1 MHAMKPVTLLIAA
14 GLLVAVASSSP
25 AQTSLNTSV
34 GGSFASFSEG
44 AAASTRRQDVAAT
57 AGFEHLFTEE
67 RGRAYYDFDG
77 GTFDSPGDW
86 TYYLNTAGFT
96 YRFGSDDAAAKRLY
110 LNGSFVVRRNG
121 DAWAAADYSA
131 LGGGLNGEFHPKGH
145 VTLRTGYRADY
156 RSFTD
161 YTALTQFEQ
170 RGFASVLANF
180 QTKTTVI
187 AEVNVGA
194 KLYDGQVLLD
204 PIIVTTP
211 ETATGTTPGTT
222 LGTTHGRGMGMGPA
236 WRGTTAWVLPQSQ
249 AQSGTAGLV
258 SGLFRTAQSLS
269 DRTGVH
275 GQIAFRTTF
284 GAVPP
289 ALVTTPAGFFDD
301 GVYDDP
307 FASDAISGQGGLTR
321 AFKSGAEIEAIVNY
335 ADRRYTSTPALD
347 AAGSELPGSPLRQDR
362 VWRGGVVWSQP
373 ILGSRTGKA
382 ALSLDLG
389 YRFIASA
396 SNDAFYDYT
405 SHGFALGF
413 SVHY

>member
-1 MHAMKPVTLLIAA
+1 MHAMKPLTLLVAA
-14 GLLVAVASSSP
+14 GLMVAVATSSP
-25 AQTSLNTSV
+25 AQTSLSTSV

-57 AGFEHLFTEE
+57 AGFEHLFHEE

-86 TYYLNTAGFT
+86 TYFLNTAGFT
-96 YRFGSDDAAAKRLY
+96 YRFGADDAAARKLY

-156 RSFTD
+156 RSFSD
-161 YTALTQFEQ
+161 MTALTQLEQ
-170 RGFASVLANF
+170 RVFASALANF
-180 QTKTTVI
+180 QTKTTLI

-194 KLYDGQVLLD
+194 KLYDGQVMLEPLVVAAPD
-204 PIIVTTP
+204 
-211 ETATGTTPGTT
+211 TGAVAAR
-222 LGTTHGRGMGMGPA
+222 GRGMGMGPSLRA
-236 WRGTTAWVLPQSQ
+236 SGTYYLPQSQ
-249 AQSGTAGLV
+249 SQDGTAGLV
-258 SGLFRTAQSLS
+258 SGLFRVAQSIT

-275 GQIAFRTTF
+275 GQVAFRQTF

-307 FASDAISGQGGLTR
+307 FASDAISGQGGVTR
-321 AFKSGAEIEAIVNY
+321 AFTSGAEIEATVNY

-347 AAGSELPGSPLRQDR
+347 ATGSELPGSPLRHDR
-362 VWRGGVVWSQP
+362 VWRGAVVWSQP
-373 ILGSRTGKA
+373 VFGSRTGRA
-382 ALSLDLG
+382 ELSVDVG
-389 YRFIASA
+389 YRVLASQ
-396 SNDAFYDYT
+396 SNDAFYDYA

-413 SVHY
+413 SVRY

>member
-1 MHAMKPVTLLIAA
+1 MKSLTSLLAA
-14 GLLVAVASSSP
+14 ALLLALAWPSA
-25 AQTSLNTSV
+25 AQTSVSTSV
-34 GGSFASFSEG
+34 GGNFASFSEG
-44 AAASTRRQDVAAT
+44 ASASTRRQDVAAT
-57 AGFEHLFTEE
+57 AGLEHLFNEE
-67 RGRAYYDFDG
+67 RGRIYYDFDG

-86 TYYLNTAGFT
+86 TYFLNTAGFT
-96 YRFGSDDAAAKRLY
+96 YRFGGDDAAARRLY

-121 DAWAAADYSA
+121 DDWAAADYSA

-156 RSFTD
+156 RSFSD

-180 QTKTTVI
+180 ETKTTLI
-187 AEVNVGA
+187 AEVNLGA

-204 PIIVTTP
+204 PIVVTKP
-211 ETATGTTPGTT
+211 ETATGTTPGATY
-222 LGTTHGRGMGMGPA
+222 GRAPGMGSS
-236 WRGTTAWVLPQSQ
+236 WRSSTMWYLPQSQ
-249 AQSGTAGLV
+249 DQEGTAGLV
-258 SGLFRTAQSLS
+258 SALFRVAQSLS
-269 DRTGVH
+269 DRTGIH
-275 GQIAFRTTF
+275 GQVAFRTTF

-307 FASDAISGQGGLTR
+307 FASDAVSGQGGLKR
-321 AFKSGAEIEAIVNY
+321 AFASGAELEAAVNY
-335 ADRRYTSTPALD
+335 ADRRYTNTPALD
-347 AAGSELPGSPLRQDR
+347 ATGGELPGSPLRHDR
-362 VWRGGVVWSQP
+362 VWRGAIVWSQP
-373 ILGSRTGKA
+373 VLGSRTGRA
-382 ALSLDLG
+382 ELSVDLG
-389 YRFIASA
+389 YRFLASA

>member
-1 MHAMKPVTLLIAA
+1 MHAMKPLTLLIAA
-14 GLLVAVASSSP
+14 GLLAAAASSSP

-57 AGFEHLFTEE
+57 AGFEHLFNEE

-86 TYYLNTAGFT
+86 TYYLNTAGVT
-96 YRFGSDDAAAKRLY
+96 YRFGGDDDKARKLY
-110 LNGSFVVRRNG
+110 LNGSFVARRNG
-121 DAWAAADYSA
+121 DSWAAADYSA

-145 VTLRTGYRADY
+145 LTVRTGYRADY
-156 RSFTD
+156 RSFAD
-161 YTALTQFEQ
+161 MTALTQLEQ
-170 RGFASVLANF
+170 RVFASALANF
-180 QTKTTVI
+180 QTKTTLI

-194 KLYDGQVLLD
+194 KLYDGQVMGD
-204 PIIVTTP
+204 PIAVTAP
-211 ETATGTTPGTT
+211 DTAAVTAR
-222 LGTTHGRGMGMGPA
+222 GRGMGMGPT
-236 WRGTTAWVLPQSQ
+236 WRPATTHYVSASQ
-249 AQSGTAGLV
+249 DQSGSAGLV
-258 SGLFRTAQSLS
+258 AGLFRVAQSLS
-269 DRTGVH
+269 DMTGVH
-275 GQIAFRTTF
+275 GQFAFRETF

-307 FASDAISGQGGLTR
+307 FASDALSGQGGVTR
-321 AFKSGAEIEAIVNY
+321 AFTSGAELAAVVNY

-347 AAGSELPGSPLRQDR
+347 ADGNALEGSPLRQDR
-362 VWRGGVVWSQP
+362 VWRGAVVWSQP
-373 ILGSRTGKA
+373 VFGSRTGRA
-382 ALSLDLG
+382 ELSVDLG
-389 YRFIASA
+389 YRFLASQ
-396 SNDAFYDYT
+396 SNDVFYDYT

>member
-1 MHAMKPVTLLIAA
+1 MRPRNCFLAA
-14 GLLVAVASSSP
+14 GLLLVWAAAAA
-25 AQTSLNTSV
+25 AQTSLNSSI
-34 GGSFASFSEG
+34 GGSFASFAEG
-44 AAASTRRQDVAAT
+44 SSTTTRRQDVAAA
-57 AGFEHLFTEE
+57 AGFEHLFHEE
-67 RGRAYYDFDG
+67 RGRVYYDFDG

-96 YRFGSDDAAAKRLY
+96 YRFGSDGTGGKRLY
-110 LNGSFVVRRNG
+110 LNSSFVVRKNG

-156 RSFTD
+156 RSFSD
-161 YTALTQFEQ
+161 MSALTQFEQ
-170 RGFASVLANF
+170 RGFGSILANF
-180 QTKTTVI
+180 ETKTTII
-187 AEVNVGA
+187 AELNAGA
-194 KLYDGQVLLD
+194 KLYDGQVMLD

-211 ETATGTTPGTT
+211 GTTADTITGV
-222 LGTTHGRGMGMGPA
+222 THGRGMGMGPA
-236 WRGTTAWVLPQSQ
+236 MRGATAWVLPQSQ
-249 AQSGTAGLV
+249 DQSGTAGLV
-258 SGLFRTAQSLS
+258 SGLFRVAQSLS

-275 GQIAFRTTF
+275 GQVAFRETF

-307 FASDAISGQGGLTR
+307 FASNAISGQAGLTR

-347 AAGSELPGSPLRQDR
+347 AGGNELPGSPLRQDR
-362 VWRGGVVWSQP
+362 VWRGGLVWSQP
-373 ILGSRTGKA
+373 VFGSHTGRA
-382 ALSLDLG
+382 ALNVDLG
-389 YRFIASA
+389 YRFIASS

>member
-1 MHAMKPVTLLIAA
+1 MKPPTLLLATGFLLAA
-14 GLLVAVASSSP
+14 AVTAT
-25 AQTSLNTSV
+25 AQTSVSSSV

-57 AGFEHLFTEE
+57 AGFEHLFNEE
-67 RGRAYYDFDG
+67 RGRVYYDFDG

-86 TYYLNTAGFT
+86 AYYLNTAGFT
-96 YRFGSDDAAAKRLY
+96 YRFGSDDATTRRFY
-110 LNGSFVVRRNG
+110 LNGSVVVRRNG

-145 VTLRTGYRADY
+145 LTVRTGYRADY
-156 RSFTD
+156 RSFSD
-161 YTALTQFEQ
+161 MSALTQFEQ

-180 QTKTTVI
+180 QSKTTVI
-187 AEVNVGA
+187 AEVNLGA

-204 PIIVTTP
+204 PIVVTTP
-211 ETATGTTPGTT
+211 GAAIDTITGV
-222 LGTTHGRGMGMGPA
+222 THGRGMGMGPA
-236 WRGTTAWVLPQSQ
+236 MRGTTAWVLPQSQ
-249 AQSGTAGLV
+249 DQSGTAGLA
-258 SGLFRTAQSLS
+258 SGLFRVAQSLS

-275 GQIAFRTTF
+275 GQVAFRQTF

-307 FASDAISGQGGLTR
+307 FASDAVSGQGGLTR
-321 AFKSGAEIEAIVNY
+321 AFKSGAEIAAVVNY

-347 AAGSELPGSPLRQDR
+347 AGGNELPGSPLRQDR
-362 VWRGGVVWSQP
+362 VWRGAIVWSQP
-373 ILGSRTGKA
+373 VLGSRTGRA
-382 ALSLDLG
+382 ELSVDVG
-389 YRFIASA
+389 YRFLASS

-413 SVHY
+413 SVRY

>member
-1 MHAMKPVTLLIAA
+1 MKPLTTLLAV
-14 GLLVAVASSSP
+14 GLLVAWADAAT
-25 AQTSLNTSV
+25 AQTSVSSSV
-34 GGSFASFSEG
+34 GGSFASFTEG
-44 AAASTRRQDVAAT
+44 ATASTRRQDVAAT
-57 AGFEHLFTEE
+57 AGFEHLFNDE

-86 TYYLNTAGFT
+86 TYFLNTAGFT
-96 YRFGSDDAAAKRLY
+96 YRFGADDATARRLY
-110 LNGSFVVRRNG
+110 LNGSFVVRKNG

-156 RSFTD
+156 RSFSD
-161 YTALTQFEQ
+161 MTALTQFEQ

-180 QTKTTVI
+180 ETKTTLV
-187 AEVNVGA
+187 AEVNLGA
-194 KLYDGQVLLD
+194 KLYNGQVMLD
-204 PIIVTTP
+204 PIAVTTP
-211 ETATGTTPGTT
+211 ETATGSPR
-222 LGTTHGRGMGMGPA
+222 GRGMGMGPSLRA
-236 WRGTTAWVLPQSQ
+236 SGTYYLPQSQ
-249 AQSGTAGLV
+249 DQSGSAGLV
-258 SGLFRTAQSLS
+258 SGLFRVAQSIT

-275 GQIAFRTTF
+275 GQAAFRQTF

-307 FASDAISGQGGLTR
+307 FASDAISGQGGVTR
-321 AFKSGAEIEAIVNY
+321 AFTSGAEIEATVNY

-347 AAGSELPGSPLRQDR
+347 ATGSELPGSPLRHDR
-362 VWRGGVVWSQP
+362 VWRGAVVWSQP
-373 ILGSRTGKA
+373 VFGSRTGRA
-382 ALSLDLG
+382 ELSVDVG
-389 YRFIASA
+389 YRVLASQ

-413 SVHY
+413 SVRY

>member
-1 MHAMKPVTLLIAA
+1 MKRLTSLLAA
-14 GLLVAVASSSP
+14 GLLLVGAMSAA
-25 AQTSLNTSV
+25 AQTSVNTSV
-34 GGSFASFSEG
+34 GGNFASFSEG
-44 AAASTRRQDVAAT
+44 ATASTRRQDVAAT
-57 AGFEHLFTEE
+57 AGLEHLFNDE
-67 RGRAYYDFDG
+67 RGRVYYDFDG

-86 TYYLNTAGFT
+86 TYLLNTAGFT
-96 YRFGSDDAAAKRLY
+96 YRFGGDDAAARKLY

-156 RSFTD
+156 RSFSD

-180 QTKTTVI
+180 ETKTTLV
-187 AEVNVGA
+187 AEVNLGA
-194 KLYDGQVLLD
+194 KLYDGQILLD

-211 ETATGTTPGTT
+211 ETTTGATYGTTY
-222 LGTTHGRGMGMGPA
+222 GRGMGMGPGS
-236 WRGTTAWVLPQSQ
+236 RSGTTWYLPQSQ
-249 AQSGTAGLV
+249 DQEGTAGLV
-258 SGLFRTAQSLS
+258 SALFRVAQSLS

-275 GQIAFRTTF
+275 GQVAFRTTF

-307 FASDAISGQGGLTR
+307 FASDAVSGQGGVTR
-321 AFKSGAEIEAIVNY
+321 AFASGAELEAMVNY
-335 ADRRYTSTPALD
+335 ADRRYTNTVALD
-347 AAGSELPGSPLRQDR
+347 LTGSELPGSPLRHDR
-362 VWRGGVVWSQP
+362 VWRGGIVWSQP
-373 ILGSRTGKA
+373 VFGSRTGRA
-382 ALSLDLG
+382 ELSVDLG
-389 YRFIASA
+389 YRFLAST

-405 SHGFALGF
+405 SHGVALGF
-413 SVHY
+413 SIQY

>member
-1 MHAMKPVTLLIAA
+1 MKSLTVLLATGFVLAAAVTATA
-14 GLLVAVASSSP
+14 QVSVSS
-25 AQTSLNTSV
+25 SV

-57 AGFEHLFTEE
+57 AGFEHLFNEE
-67 RGRAYYDFDG
+67 RGRVYYDFDG

-96 YRFGSDDAAAKRLY
+96 YRFGADDATARRLY
-110 LNGSFVVRRNG
+110 LNGSFVVRKNG

-131 LGGGLNGEFHPKGH
+131 LGGGLNGEFHPRDH
-145 VTLRTGYRADY
+145 LTLRTGYRADY
-156 RSFTD
+156 RSFSD
-161 YTALTQFEQ
+161 MSALSQFEQ

-180 QTKTTVI
+180 QSKTTII
-187 AEVNVGA
+187 AEANLGA

-211 ETATGTTPGTT
+211 GAAAGTTTGTAHG
-222 LGTTHGRGMGMGPA
+222 GGMGRGPA
-236 WRGTTAWVLPQSQ
+236 MRGATAWVLPQSQ
-249 AQSGTAGLV
+249 AQSGTAGLA
-258 SGLFRTAQSLS
+258 SGLFRVAQSLS

-275 GQIAFRTTF
+275 GQVAFRQTF

-321 AFKSGAEIEAIVNY
+321 AFKSGAELEAAVNY

-347 AAGSELPGSPLRQDR
+347 AGGSELPGSPLRQDR
-362 VWRGGVVWSQP
+362 VWRGAIVWSQP
-373 ILGSRTGKA
+373 ILGARTGKA
-382 ALSLDLG
+382 ALSVDLG

>member
-1 MHAMKPVTLLIAA
+1 MTRLTSFLAA
-14 GLLVAVASSSP
+14 GLLLAGAGAAT
-25 AQTSLNTSV
+25 AQTSLSSSV

-57 AGFEHLFTEE
+57 AGLEHLFNGE
-67 RGRAYYDFDG
+67 RGRLYYDFDG

-86 TYYLNTAGFT
+86 AYYLNTAGFT
-96 YRFGSDDAAAKRLY
+96 YRFGADDERARRVY

-131 LGGGLNGEFHPKGH
+131 LGGGLNGEFHPKSH

-156 RSFTD
+156 RSFAD
-161 YTALTQFEQ
+161 MSALTQFEQ

-180 QTKTTVI
+180 QTKTTLI

-194 KLYDGQVLLD
+194 KLYDGQVMLD
-204 PIIVTTP
+204 PIVVTAP
-211 ETATGTTPGTT
+211 DATAGTTYGPTY
-222 LGTTHGRGMGMGPA
+222 GRGMGMGPA
-236 WRGTTAWVLPQSQ
+236 WRSSAAWYLPQSQ
-249 AQSGTAGLV
+249 DQDGTAGLV
-258 SGLFRTAQSLS
+258 SALFRVAQSLS

-275 GQIAFRTTF
+275 GQVAVRTTF

-307 FASDAISGQGGLTR
+307 FASDAVSGQGGLKR
-321 AFKSGAEIEAIVNY
+321 AFASGAEIEAIVNY
-335 ADRRYTSTPALD
+335 ADRRYTNTPALD
-347 AAGSELPGSPLRQDR
+347 AGGTELPGSPLRHDR
-362 VWRGGVVWSQP
+362 VWRGGVLWTQP
-373 ILGSRTGKA
+373 VLGSRTGRA
-382 ALSLDLG
+382 ELSVDIG
-389 YRFIASA
+389 YRLLASQ

-413 SVHY
+413 SIHY

>member
-1 MHAMKPVTLLIAA
+1 MKRLTFLLAAVLLIAA
-14 GLLVAVASSSP
+14 SDTAT
-25 AQTSLNTSV
+25 AQTSVNTSV
-34 GGSFASFSEG
+34 GGSFASFTEG
-44 AAASTRRQDVAAT
+44 ATASTRRQDVAAT
-57 AGFEHLFTEE
+57 AGFEHLFNDEQ
-67 RGRAYYDFDG
+67 GRAYYDFDG

-96 YRFGSDDAAAKRLY
+96 YRFGSDDATTKRLY

-131 LGGGLNGEFHPKGH
+131 LGGGLNGEFHPKAS
-145 VTLRTGYRADY
+145 VTFRTGYRADY
-156 RSFTD
+156 RSFND
-161 YTALTQFEQ
+161 MSALTQFEQ
-170 RGFASVLANF
+170 RGFASILTNLES
-180 QTKTTVI
+180 KTTLI
-187 AEVNVGA
+187 GEVNVGA
-194 KLYDGQVLLD
+194 KLYDGQVMLD
-204 PIIVTTP
+204 PIVVTTP
-211 ETATGTTPGTT
+211 ETTTGTT
-222 LGTTHGRGMGMGPA
+222 HSRGKGMGPA
-236 WRGTTAWVLPQSQ
+236 LRGTTGWVLPQSQ
-249 AQSGTAGLV
+249 DQSGTAGLV
-258 SGLFRTAQSLS
+258 SGLFRAAQSLS

-275 GQIAFRTTF
+275 GQLAFRTTF

-321 AFKSGAEIEAIVNY
+321 AFTSGAELEALVNY

-347 AAGSELPGSPLRQDR
+347 ATGSELPGSPLRHDR
-362 VWRGGVVWSQP
+362 VWRGGLVWSQP

-382 ALSLDLG
+382 ELSLDLG
-389 YRFIASA
+389 YRFISSS

-413 SVHY
+413 SIHY

>member
-1 MHAMKPVTLLIAA
+1 MKQRASLLAA
-14 GLLVAVASSSP
+14 GLLLAAAVTAT
-25 AQTSLNTSV
+25 AQTSVNTSV

-57 AGFEHLFTEE
+57 AGFEHLFNAE

-110 LNGSFVVRRNG
+110 LNGSFVVRKNG

-156 RSFTD
+156 RSFSD
-161 YTALTQFEQ
+161 MSALTQFEQ

-180 QTKTTVI
+180 ELKTTLI

-194 KLYDGQVLLD
+194 KLYDGQVMLD
-204 PIIVTTP
+204 PIVVSTP
-211 ETATGTTPGTT
+211 EDGRMTT
-222 LGTTHGRGMGMGPA
+222 GTTHGRGMGMGA
-236 WRGTTAWVLPQSQ
+236 GWRSTTAWVLPQSQ

-289 ALVTTPAGFFDD
+289 ALITTPAGFFDD

-321 AFKSGAEIEAIVNY
+321 AFSSGAELEAIVNY

-347 AAGSELPGSPLRQDR
+347 AAGSELPGSALRQDR
-362 VWRGGVVWSQP
+362 VWRGGIIWSQP

-389 YRFIASA
+389 YRFIASS
-396 SNDAFYDYT
+396 SNDVFYDYT